1 MSVVSLLC
9 IYFCL
14 VVSGGGA
21 RLGSPAVHNGP
32 MGGASPRAGQRR
44 QQAESPDPAAER
56 GMLHCTRLFFMNHV
70 LFFPVCCTM
79 SCSCMC
85 VFSMSWLF
93 TSVLHVYRFCGIGS
107 DAKKWFC
114 V

>member
-70 LFFPVCCTM
+70 LFFPCVLYNVM
-79 SCSCMC
+79 FMYVC
-85 VFSMSWLF
+85 VFNVMAVCECA
-93 TSVLHVYRFCGIGS
+93 TCI
-107 DAKKWFC
+107 
-114 V
+114 